1 VFHNDVIAVGNGNVL
16 FYHDQAFADETAVLG
31 KLRAA
36 LDGVGAQLAP
46 VRVDTRQVPVADAV
60 ASYLFNS
67 QLLTKPDGAMALV
80 VPHECQ
86 ENPAVARYLEQL
98 VRGDGPIDE
107 LIDFDLRQSMR
118 NGGGPACLRLRVAL
132 TDAEAAAMH
141 QGVIMTEALYA
152 RLVQW
157 VETHYRDRLEPKD
170 LADPQLAIDCAL
182 ALEDLMRILDLPGL
196 YDLS

>member
-1 VFHNDVIAVGNGNVL
+1 VL
-16 FYHDQAFADETAVLG
+16 FYHELAFADEAAVLN
-31 KLRAA
+31 KLRVA
-36 LDGVGAQLAP
+36 LDGVGTQFAP
-46 VRVDTRQVPVADAV
+46 VRVGTREVPVADAV

-86 ENPAVARYLEQL
+86 ENQSVARYLERL
-98 VRGDGPIDE
+98 VGGDGPIDE

-141 QGVIMTEALYA
+141 QGVIMTEALYV

-157 VETHYRDRLEPKD
+157 VEAHYRDRLEPKD
-170 LADPQLAIDCAL
+170 LADPQLAIESAV
-182 ALEDLMRILDLPGL
+182 ALEELERILCLPGL
-196 YDLS
+196 YGLS